1 MGVEG
6 LVYSSGHRGRQAEGL
21 WLSHE
26 EKEIRPLYR
35 KLRKTLALNPAMG
48 EDFLVCLMSLNF

>member
-6 LVYSSGHRGRQAEGL
+6 LVYSNGHRGRQADGL

-26 EKEIRPLYR
+26 EIEIRPLYR
-35 KLRKTLALNPAMG
+35 RLQTTLALNPAMG
-48 EDFLVCLMSLNF
+48 ENFLVC